1 MAAWTWMVY
10 MAGDNSLSSAAE
22 EDLEEL
28 RRVGS
33 SADLNIFVEVDRAG
47 AGGTRR
53 LRVERDGRGEKAMD
67 LGETDSGAPESVF
80 AFVRWA
86 RAQAPADRY
95 ALVLWNHGG
104 GWAPEELDRLA
115 AAQGAPLWTPAEARE
130 RSGSPLARLLFRR
143 SLETIL
149 ARPSARERAI
159 CSDDGTGH
167 SLDTFELGRL
177 LERVRGELGR
187 PLDLLGMDAC
197 LMSSLEVAY
206 EARDCA
212 RYLVASEDTEP
223 AAGWPYETVLQTVAA
238 DPAIATSALAAHIVT
253 AYRDAHAGAGPG
265 EAITQAAIDLGTL
278 AGLLGPLGE
287 LAAAA
292 SGAMRDRAPEIWAA
306 QRSSTRFCGDTVWDL
321 LHFSA
326 ALRLA
331 TASPAM
337 RDAATRIGQALAPGA
352 GPIVAEA
359 HSGRAVERC
368 GGLSVYLP
376 ALREISPYYEELAFA
391 RDQPWLGFLRAYR
404 EALQPK
410 RAGGRG

>member
-22 EDLEEL
+22 DDLAEL

-33 SADLNIFVEVDRAG
+33 GPDLNILVEVDRSG
-47 AGGTRR
+47 DGGTRR
-53 LRVERDGRGEKAMD
+53 IRIERDGRGEQPAD
-67 LGETDSGAPESVF
+67 LGETDSGDPDSVF

-86 RAQAPADRY
+86 HAQAPADRH

-104 GWAPEELDRLA
+104 GWAPKELDRLA
-115 AAQGAPLWTPAEARE
+115 SQQGAPLWTPAEARE
-130 RSGSPLARLLFRR
+130 RSASPLARLFFRR
-143 SLETIL
+143 SLQTIL
-149 ARPSARERAI
+149 GRPSARERAI
-159 CSDDGTGH
+159 CSDDGSGH
-167 SLDTFELGRL
+167 SLDTFELGKL
-177 LERVRGELGR
+177 LARIRAELGG

-223 AAGWPYETVLQTVAA
+223 AAGWPYETVLKTVAA
-238 DPAIATSALAAHIVT
+238 DPAVETSVLAAHIVT

-265 EAITQAAIDLGTL
+265 EAITQAAVDLGAL
-278 AGLLGPLGE
+278 ASLLGPLG
-287 LAAAA
+287 AMATAA
-292 SGAMRDRAPEIWAA
+292 STEIRERAPEIWAA
-306 QRSSTRFCGDTVWDL
+306 QRSSTRFCADTVWDL

-331 TASPAM
+331 TASPPM
-337 RDAATRIGQALAPGA
+337 REAAARIGQALAPGA

-359 HSGRAVERC
+359 HAGRTVERC

-391 RDQPWLGFLRAYR
+391 RDQPWLEFLRAYR